1 MELLSLPIVKRRP
14 IVEKKI
20 PIRSAWTD
28 TCHDKVGVLA
38 KKLRWPAERL
48 LVVN

>member
-1 MELLSLPIVKRRP
+1 MELFSLPIVKRRP

-28 TCHDKVGVLA
+28 TCHDEVGVLA
-38 KKLRWPAERL
+38 KELCWGSERL